1 MISDQFI
8 LKKSIIKKKKKS
20 ELLVISFLQRL
31 DKKTQ
36 NFRYFVKDQ
45 KQHFTNFAKSR
56 CTFSGVAHP
65 HTYHNGLKSFIKK
78 LYVLFMPA
86 RDFYG
91 LFKPK

>member
-1 MISDQFI
+1 MHDGVHFLLGNYLQI
-8 LKKSIIKKKKKS
+8 L
-20 ELLVISFLQRL
+20 FLQRL
-31 DKKTQ
+31 DK

-65 HTYHNGLKSFIKK
+65 LTYHNFLKSFLKRIA
-78 LYVLFMPA
+78 LFMPA

-91 LFKPK
+91 TFKPK